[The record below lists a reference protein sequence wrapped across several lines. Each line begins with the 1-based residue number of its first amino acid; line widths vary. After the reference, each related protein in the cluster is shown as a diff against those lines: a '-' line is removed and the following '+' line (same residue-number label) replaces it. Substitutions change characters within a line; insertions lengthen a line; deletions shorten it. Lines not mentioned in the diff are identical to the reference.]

1 MSMDIKKYREAG
13 KIGKEAREYGKELIK
28 EGASYYDVAQKVEK
42 YIRDAGAKPA
52 FPVNLST
59 NNIAAHYT
67 PIKGDERYFRRG
79 DLVKLDLGAHIDGYI
94 SDTAVTVEV
103 GTNKWESL
111 IEASAEALNNAIKA
125 IRPGIRVSE
134 IGKVVEET
142 LAFYGY
148 KPIHNLTGHELGVYD
163 LHHGLSIPNYNDGS
177 PYTLN
182 PGMAF
187 AIEPFATNGR
197 GYVKNG
203 PGGNI
208 YIFRKT
214 SGLKGF
220 YAEIF
225 KEFRTLPFAARWCEK
240 YENYESYLK
249 KGSWL
254 GILYHFPILQEKK
267 KAMVA
272 QTEHTI
278 LLTNDGVIVTTR

>member
-1 MSMDIKKYREAG
+1 MNMDINKYLEAG

-28 EGASYYDVAQKVEK
+28 EGASYYEVAQKVEK
-42 YIRDAGAKPA
+42 YIIDAGARPA

-67 PIKGDERYFRRG
+67 PIKGDDRYFRRG

-103 GTNKWESL
+103 GTNQWESL
-111 IEASAEALNNAIKA
+111 IEASAEALKNAIKA
-125 IRPGIRVSE
+125 IRPGIRVTD
-134 IGKVVEET
+134 IGRVIEET
-142 LAFYGY
+142 ISFYGY
-148 KPIHNLTGHELGVYD
+148 KPIKNLTGHELGVYD
-163 LHHGLSIPNYNDGS
+163 LHHGISIPNYSEES

-203 PGGNI
+203 VGGNI
-208 YIFRKT
+208 YIFRKST
-214 SGLKGF
+214 GLKGV
-220 YAEIF
+220 YKDIF
-225 KEFRTLPFAARWCEK
+225 EEFRTLPFAARWCEK
-240 YENYESYLK
+240 YENYQSVLK
-249 KGSWL
+249 KGTWL

-278 LLTNDGVIVTTR
+278 LLTVDSVIVTTQ

>member
-1 MSMDIKKYREAG
+1 MDLKKYREAG

-28 EGASYYDVAQKVEK
+28 EGVSYYEVAEKIEK

-59 NNIAAHYT
+59 NYMAAHYS
-67 PIKGDERYFRRG
+67 PVKGDNKYFKNG

-103 GTNKWESL
+103 GTNKWEEL
-111 IEASAEALNNAIKA
+111 IEASAEALNNAIKSL
-125 IRPGIRVSE
+125 RPGILVSQ
-134 IGKVVEET
+134 IGQVVEET
-142 LAFYGY
+142 INFYGFV
-148 KPIHNLTGHELGVYD
+148 PIKNLTGHELDRYI
-163 LHHGLSIPNYNDGS
+163 LHKGLSIPNYNDGS
-177 PYTLN
+177 RAKLL

-197 GYVKNG
+197 GYVSNG
-203 PGGNI
+203 KGGNI

-214 SGLKGF
+214 SKLKEP
-220 YAEIF
+220 YASMF
-225 KEFRTLPFAARWCEK
+225 REFSTLPFAARWCEK
-240 YENYESYLK
+240 YENYESVLK
-249 KGSWL
+249 KGSLW
-254 GILYHFPILQEKK
+254 GVLYHFPILQERK

-278 LLTNDGVIVTTR
+278 VMTEDEIIVTTR

>member
-1 MSMDIKKYREAG
+1 MDIKKYREAG

-42 YIRDAGAKPA
+42 YIIDAGAKPA

-59 NNIAAHYT
+59 NNIAAHYS
-67 PIKGDERYFRRG
+67 PVKGDDRYFRRG

-103 GTNKWESL
+103 GTNRWGEL
-111 IEASAEALNNAIKA
+111 IEASAEALKNAIKS
-125 IRPGIRVSE
+125 IRPGIKVSE
-134 IGKVVEET
+134 IGRVVEET
-142 LAFYGY
+142 IRFYGF

-163 LHHGLSIPNYNDGS
+163 LHHGLSIPNYDDGS
-177 PYTLN
+177 TYTLN

-203 PGGNI
+203 VGGNI
-208 YIFRKT
+208 YIFRKS
-214 SGLKGF
+214 SGLKGI
-220 YAEIF
+220 YAQMFEEF
-225 KEFRTLPFAARWCEK
+225 KTLPFAARWCEK
-240 YENYESYLK
+240 YENYQSVLK

-278 LLTNDGVIVTTR
+278 LLTSDGVIVTTR

>member
-1 MSMDIKKYREAG
+1 MNLKKYLEAG

-28 EGASYYDVAQKVEK
+28 EGASYYEVAEKVEK
-42 YIRDAGAKPA
+42 YIRDAGAKPS

-59 NNIAAHYT
+59 NNISAHYS
-67 PIKGDERYFRRG
+67 PIKGDNKYFRKG
-79 DLVKLDLGAHIDGYI
+79 DLVKLDLGAHVDGYI

-103 GTNKWESL
+103 GTNNWEEL

-125 IRPGIRVSE
+125 IRPGILVSQ
-134 IGKVVEET
+134 IGEVVEET
-142 LAFYGY
+142 IRFHGFI
-148 KPIHNLTGHELGVYD
+148 PIKNLTGHELDVYV
-163 LHHGLSIPNYNDGS
+163 LHKGLSIPNYNDGS
-177 PYTLN
+177 RAKLL

-197 GYVKNG
+197 GYVTNG

-208 YIFRKT
+208 YMFRKT
-214 SGLKGF
+214 ERLKEP
-220 YAEIF
+220 YASMF

-240 YENYESYLK
+240 YENYESILK
-249 KGSWL
+249 KGSFL
-254 GILYHFPILQEKK
+254 GILYHFPILKERK

-278 LLTNDGVIVTTR
+278 VLTEDEVIVTTR